1 MDVEALLARLQVLE
15 DREAIRELKARYC
28 DICDDGHDPDRIAE
42 IFAPDGV
49 WESERHGR
57 FVGPEEIKAQFRRF
71 GRDIAFSQHM
81 VTNPVITVDGD
92 TATGRWYFLSPM
104 EFRGRPRWSFV
115 RYDERYVRLSGTWLY
130 QHLHV
135 SLRLD
140 APHVGGWSDATA
152 SASAPAPAS

>member
-1 MDVEALLARLQVLE
+1 MEYEALLGRLQVLE

-28 DICDDGHDPDRIAE
+28 DICDDGHNAARIAE
-42 IFAPDGV
+42 IFAEDGV
-49 WESERHGR
+49 WESERLGR
-57 FVGPEEIKAQFRRF
+57 FVGREAIRAQFVRF

-104 EFRGRPRWSFV
+104 EFRGAPRWTFV
-115 RYDERYVRLSGTWLY
+115 RYDDQYVRVDGNWLF

-140 APHVGGWSDATA
+140 APHEGGWRAATEAA
-152 SASAPAPAS
+152 S